1 MATNQIVAIFV
12 FISCVGGALSESCTY
27 GKHQLIAHE

>member
-1 MATNQIVAIFV
+1 MATNYIVAIFV
-12 FISCVGGALSESCTY
+12 FTGCEGTLSESCSQ